1 MHAVNSAV
9 GPEVQEDY
17 FPPERLQADRA
28 IGVEPLET
36 RREIRSP
43 DGMRWHLTPHDP
55 LPRGVFRVCEEAI
68 ISFPQ
73 IVTTC
78 SRQLILAH
86 RFIGVKGLIRMEW
99 GLRMSEWLHSME
111 DRRENWLDPG
121 GGQGKNKIP
130 GAPVC
135 RILVIRRRSQTV
147 T

>member
-1 MHAVNSAV
+1 
-9 GPEVQEDY
+9 
-17 FPPERLQADRA
+17 
-28 IGVEPLET
+28 
-36 RREIRSP
+36 
-43 DGMRWHLTPHDP
+43 MRWHVTPHDP

-68 ISFPQ
+68 IFFPQ

-99 GLRMSEWLHSME
+99 ELRMSRMVHPMG

-130 GAPVC
+130 GAPGDPTVDVGQGTVRLLRQFC
-135 RILVIRRRSQTV
+135 RILARIIHEDTPFVNNAPAGAGSTAPAGFDWPLARPAQG
-147 T
+147 